1 VTRYHVAPT
10 VLRAHL
16 EEHEVLLD
24 PESGIYHAVNDT
36 GRRLLGC
43 WDDGLSLEE
52 SVARLAEQTGWDPAQ
67 VRADADGFV
76 AAMIERGLIEESSP

>member
-1 VTRYHVAPT
+1 MTRYHVAPK

-16 EEHEVLLD
+16 EEHEVLLN
-24 PESGIYHAVNDT
+24 PESGIYHVVNDT

-43 WDDGLSLEE
+43 WGDGLSLEE
-52 SVARLAEQTGWDPAQ
+52 SVSRLAEQMGWDPAQ

-76 AAMIERGLIEESSP
+76 AAMVERGLIEESSP

>member
-10 VLRAHL
+10 VLRAYL
-16 EEHEVLLD
+16 EEHEVLLN
-24 PESGIYHAVNDT
+24 PESGIYHVVNDT

-52 SVARLAEQTGWDPAQ
+52 SVSRLAEQTGWDPEQ
-67 VRADADGFV
+67 VRIDADGFV
-76 AAMIERGLIEESSP
+76 AAMMERGLIEDSSP